1 MSNNESFI
9 QEVSEEVRRDRL
21 YRILK
26 KWGWI
31 GIAVIVALVG
41 GASFNEWNKD
51 SKMNSARN
59 LGDRVLSAVSNK
71 DPIELKEIGTSNI
84 SQDIFIKNL
93 LSAILLSDNK
103 LDASKKALEEIRDL
117 PSITKTYRELNAF
130 KLGLL
135 LLKED
140 NLTSDE
146 RFGVFEEFVEPGSP
160 FRLLAKEQQ
169 ALLLIEQGKLE
180 LAIKALS
187 EISVDSETTVSL
199 KRRVTQLRIS
209 LGGDPNDQ

>member
-26 KWGWI
+26 RWGWI

-59 LGDRVLSAVSNK
+59 LGDRVLSAVGNK
-71 DPIELKEIGTSNI
+71 DSIELKDIETSNL

-117 PSITKTYRELNAF
+117 PGITKTYRELNAF

-135 LLKED
+135 VLKED
-140 NLTSDE
+140 NLTGDE
-146 RFGVFEEFVEPGSP
+146 RFSVFEGLVEPGSP

-187 EISVDSETTVSL
+187 EISVDSETTASL

-209 LGGDPNDQ
+209 LGGDPND

>member
-59 LGDRVLSAVSNK
+59 LGDRVLSAVGNK
-71 DPIELKEIGTSNI
+71 DPIELKDIETSNL

-169 ALLLIEQGKLE
+169 ALILIEQGKLE
-180 LAIKALS
+180 LAIKALT
-187 EISVDSETTVSL
+187 EISVDSETTASL

-209 LGGDPNDQ
+209 LGSDPNDQ

>member
-59 LGDRVLSAVSNK
+59 LGDRVLSAVANK
-71 DPIELKEIGTSNI
+71 DPIELKDIEISNI
-84 SQDIFIKNL
+84 SQDMFIKNL

-103 LDASKKALEEIRDL
+103 LDASKMALEEIRDI
-117 PSITKTYRELNAF
+117 PEITKTYRELNAF

-135 LLKED
+135 VLKEG
-140 NLTSDE
+140 NLTGDE
-146 RFGVFEEFVEPGSP
+146 RFSVFEGLVEPGSP

-169 ALLLIEQGKLE
+169 ALILIEQGKLE
-180 LAIKALS
+180 LAIKALT
-187 EISVDSETTVSL
+187 EISVDSETTASL

>member
-71 DPIELKEIGTSNI
+71 DPIELKEIETSNI

-117 PSITKTYRELNAF
+117 PEITKTYRELNAF

-146 RFGVFEEFVEPGSP
+146 RFGVFEELVEPGSP

-169 ALLLIEQGKLE
+169 ALILIEQGKLE
-180 LAIKALS
+180 LAIKALTK
-187 EISVDSETTVSL
+187 ISVDSETTASL

-209 LGGDPNDQ
+209 LGSDPNDQ